1 MPKTSATI
9 SFGLIDVTAKPDTT
23 VTASDKQ
30 SFIDVQDL
38 ALDGV
43 CPVPSATLEKDY
55 WKLDGS
61 YEPFP
66 DSPQNTSWGIWSNSM
81 SDENGIFSVPPVIEL
96 SFQNIHK
103 TAGLTF
109 EFCPYGNN
117 YCNHMLIQWYLDDA
131 VIKEAEFYPAAWR
144 CEYRCTVEK
153 YNKLIITFYST
164 NEPYRY
170 LKVQNIQHGINEYF
184 SEDEI
189 ETASVLEEVDIS
201 ALELSVNTLEFRLR
215 TVNDDFDIFNPKGLY
230 NLLQK
235 KQQLCVEGYVDGG
248 LINFGYFYLDN
259 WNDDEGETELTA
271 QDAIGIMSNT
281 TFKGNIYEGVKALN
295 VIDEIMND
303 AGFGYSVDSRIGDMK
318 ISGWLPICTHRE
330 ALQQVAFALGAY
342 VDTSRGGMVRIRFG
356 ADEDVIYNIGMDRK
370 AVGSSAT
377 LKEYISG
384 VSITEHSYVLGTTVE
399 ELYKGNLY
407 AGDNEITFSEPSV
420 VTAVS
425 GGTLKESGVN
435 YCIVNMTADGE
446 VIVKGKKYTDNTSVI
461 TVNADTVAAGEK
473 ENIKTVTDATL
484 INNKNS
490 LYVAQML
497 LNSYQKRIEQNL
509 SFVLNRET
517 VGSNASVEVYK
528 DYFKNAVITKLE
540 TDLVN
545 GFVTKAVVIG
555 E

>member
-43 CPVPSATLEKDY
+43 CPAPSATLEKDY

-81 SDENGIFSVPPVIEL
+81 SDENGNFSVPPVIEL
-96 SFQNIHK
+96 SFQNVHK

-131 VIKEAEFYPAAWR
+131 VIKETEFYPAAWR

-215 TVNDDFDIFNPKGLY
+215 TANDDFDIFNPKGLY

-435 YCIVNMTADGE
+435 YCIVNMTADGD

-461 TVNADTVAAGEK
+461 TVNVDTVATGEK

>member
-1 MPKTSATI
+1 M
-9 SFGLIDVTAKPDTT
+9 
-23 VTASDKQ
+23 
-30 SFIDVQDL
+30 QDL

-43 CPVPSATLEKDY
+43 CPAPSATLEKDY

-81 SDENGIFSVPPVIEL
+81 SDENGNFSVLPVIEL
-96 SFQNIHK
+96 SFQNAHK

-164 NEPYRY
+164 NKPYRY

-215 TVNDDFDIFNPKGLY
+215 TANDDFDIFNPKGLY

-281 TFKGNIYEGVKALN
+281 TFKGGIYEGKKALD

-370 AVGSSAT
+370 AVGSSAA

>member
-43 CPVPSATLEKDY
+43 CPAPSATLEKDY

-66 DSPQNTSWGIWSNSM
+66 DGPQNTSWGIWSNSM
-81 SDENGIFSVPPVIEL
+81 SDENGNFSVPPVIEL
-96 SFQNIHK
+96 SFQNVHK

-144 CEYRCTVEK
+144 CEYRCAIEK

-164 NEPYRY
+164 NKPYRY

-215 TVNDDFDIFNPKGLY
+215 TANDDFDIFNPKGLY

-377 LKEYISG
+377 LKEYVSG

>member
-23 VTASDKQ
+23 VIASDKQ

-43 CPVPSATLEKDY
+43 CPAPSATLEKDY

-81 SDENGIFSVPPVIEL
+81 SDENGNFSVPPVIEL
-96 SFQNIHK
+96 SFQNVHK

-131 VIKEAEFYPAAWR
+131 VIKEAEFYPASWR
-144 CEYRCTVEK
+144 CEYRCAIEK

-215 TVNDDFDIFNPKGLY
+215 TANDDFDIFNPKGLY

-545 GFVTKAVVIG
+545 GFVTKAVVVG

>member
-43 CPVPSATLEKDY
+43 CPALSATLEKDY

-81 SDENGIFSVPPVIEL
+81 SDENGVFSVPPVIEL

-164 NEPYRY
+164 NKPYRY

-215 TVNDDFDIFNPKGLY
+215 TANDDFDIFNPKGLY

>member
-43 CPVPSATLEKDY
+43 CPAPSATLEKDY

-96 SFQNIHK
+96 SFQNVHK

-131 VIKEAEFYPAAWR
+131 VIKEAEFYPVAWR
-144 CEYRCTVEK
+144 CEYRCAIEK

-215 TVNDDFDIFNPKGLY
+215 TANDDFDIFNPKGLY

-435 YCIVNMTADGE
+435 YCIVNMTADGD

>member
-96 SFQNIHK
+96 SFQNVHK

-117 YCNHMLIQWYLDDA
+117 YCNHMLIQWYLDNA

-215 TVNDDFDIFNPKGLY
+215 TANDDFDIFNPKGLY

-461 TVNADTVAAGEK
+461 TVNADNVAAGEK

-517 VGSNASVEVYK
+517 IGSNASVEVYK

>member
-43 CPVPSATLEKDY
+43 CPAPSATLEKDY

-96 SFQNIHK
+96 SFQNVHK

-164 NEPYRY
+164 NKPYRY

-215 TVNDDFDIFNPKGLY
+215 TANDDFDIFNPKGLY

-271 QDAIGIMSNT
+271 QDATGIMSNT

-330 ALQQVAFALGAY
+330 ALQQVAFALSAY

>member
-38 ALDGV
+38 ALDGI
-43 CPVPSATLEKDY
+43 CPAPSATLEKDY

-96 SFQNIHK
+96 SFQNVHK

-215 TVNDDFDIFNPKGLY
+215 TANDDFDIFNPKGLY

-473 ENIKTVTDATL
+473 ENIKTVTYATL

-517 VGSNASVEVYK
+517 VGSNARVEVYK

>member
-43 CPVPSATLEKDY
+43 CPAPSATLEKDY

-96 SFQNIHK
+96 SFQNVHK

-144 CEYRCTVEK
+144 CEYRCAIEK

-215 TVNDDFDIFNPKGLY
+215 TANDDFDIFNPKGLY

>member
-43 CPVPSATLEKDY
+43 CPAPSATLEKDY

-96 SFQNIHK
+96 SFQNVHK

-144 CEYRCTVEK
+144 CEYRCTFEK

-164 NEPYRY
+164 NKPYRY

-215 TVNDDFDIFNPKGLY
+215 TANDDFDIFNPKGLY

-342 VDTSRGGMVRIRFG
+342 VDTSRGGMVRISFG

>member
-43 CPVPSATLEKDY
+43 CPATSATLEKDY

-96 SFQNIHK
+96 SFQNVHK

-164 NEPYRY
+164 NKPYRY

-509 SFVLNRET
+509 SFVINRET

>member
-43 CPVPSATLEKDY
+43 CPAPSATLEKDY

-96 SFQNIHK
+96 SFQNVHK

-164 NEPYRY
+164 NKPYRY

-215 TVNDDFDIFNPKGLY
+215 TANDDFDIFNPKGLY

>member
-9 SFGLIDVTAKPDTT
+9 SFGLIDVTAKPDTM

-43 CPVPSATLEKDY
+43 CPAPSATLEKDY

-96 SFQNIHK
+96 SFQNVHK

-164 NEPYRY
+164 NKPYRY

-342 VDTSRGGMVRIRFG
+342 VDTSRGGMVKIRFG

-446 VIVKGKKYTDNTSVI
+446 VIVKGKKYTDNTSI
-461 TVNADTVAAGEK
+461 MSVNVDTVAAGEK

>member
-43 CPVPSATLEKDY
+43 CPAPSATLEKDY

-96 SFQNIHK
+96 SFQNVHK

-131 VIKEAEFYPAAWR
+131 VIKEAEFYPAVWR

-164 NEPYRY
+164 NKPYRY

-215 TVNDDFDIFNPKGLY
+215 TANDDFDIFNPKGLY

-330 ALQQVAFALGAY
+330 ALQQVGFALGAY

-435 YCIVNMTADGE
+435 YCIVNMTADGD

>member
-43 CPVPSATLEKDY
+43 CPAPSATLEKDY

-96 SFQNIHK
+96 SFQNVHK

-164 NEPYRY
+164 NKPYRY

-215 TVNDDFDIFNPKGLY
+215 TANDDFDIFNPKGLY

-235 KQQLCVEGYVDGG
+235 KQQLCVEGDIDGA

-295 VIDEIMND
+295 VIDEIMNN

-330 ALQQVAFALGAY
+330 ALQQVAFALSAY

>member
-43 CPVPSATLEKDY
+43 CPAPSATLEKDY

-96 SFQNIHK
+96 SFQNVHK

-215 TVNDDFDIFNPKGLY
+215 TANDDFDIFNPKGLY

-235 KQQLCVEGYVDGG
+235 KQQLCVEGYVDGR

-356 ADEDVIYNIGMDRK
+356 ADEDIIYNIGMDRK

-435 YCIVNMTADGE
+435 YCIVNMTADGD

-490 LYVAQML
+490 LYMAQML

>member
-9 SFGLIDVTAKPDTT
+9 SFGLIDVTAKPDTA

-43 CPVPSATLEKDY
+43 CPAPSATLEKDY

-96 SFQNIHK
+96 SFQNVHK

-131 VIKEAEFYPAAWR
+131 VVKEAEFYPAAWR

-215 TVNDDFDIFNPKGLY
+215 TANDDFDIFNPKGLY

-435 YCIVNMTADGE
+435 YCIVNMTADGD

>member
-43 CPVPSATLEKDY
+43 CPAPSATLEKDY

-96 SFQNIHK
+96 SFQNVHK

-131 VIKEAEFYPAAWR
+131 VIKEAEFYPASWR

-215 TVNDDFDIFNPKGLY
+215 TANDDFDIFNPKGLY

-435 YCIVNMTADGE
+435 YCIVNMTADGD

>member
-1 MPKTSATI
+1 MVRYGLPYKGSKNKIAKEILGILPEGKVLVDICAGGCAITHAALEQMDTLCPKWERVIAN
-9 SFGLIDVTAKPDTT
+9 D
-23 VTASDKQ
+23 
-30 SFIDVQDL
+30 
-38 ALDGV
+38 
-43 CPVPSATLEKDY
+43 
-55 WKLDGS
+55 
-61 YEPFP
+61 
-66 DSPQNTSWGIWSNSM
+66 IWSNSM
-81 SDENGIFSVPPVIEL
+81 SDENGNFSVPPVIEL
-96 SFQNIHK
+96 SFQNVHK

-131 VIKEAEFYPAAWR
+131 VIKEAEFYPEAWR

-215 TVNDDFDIFNPKGLY
+215 TANDDFDIFNPKGLY

-461 TVNADTVAAGEK
+461 TVNADTVSAGEK

>member
-96 SFQNIHK
+96 SFQNVHK

-215 TVNDDFDIFNPKGLY
+215 TANDDFDIFNPKGLY

-318 ISGWLPICTHRE
+318 ISGWLPMCTHRE

-435 YCIVNMTADGE
+435 YCIVNMTADGD

>member
-43 CPVPSATLEKDY
+43 CPAPSATLEKDY

-96 SFQNIHK
+96 SFQNVHK

-215 TVNDDFDIFNPKGLY
+215 TANDDFDIFNPKGLY

>member
-43 CPVPSATLEKDY
+43 CPAPSATLEKDY

-81 SDENGIFSVPPVIEL
+81 SDENGNFSVPPVIEL
-96 SFQNIHK
+96 NFQNVHK

-164 NEPYRY
+164 NKPYRY

-189 ETASVLEEVDIS
+189 EAASVLEEVDIS
-201 ALELSVNTLEFRLR
+201 ALELSVNTLEFRLQ
-215 TVNDDFDIFNPKGLY
+215 TANDDFDIFNPKGLY

-517 VGSNASVEVYK
+517 VGSNVSVEVYK

>member
-38 ALDGV
+38 TLDGV
-43 CPVPSATLEKDY
+43 CPAPSATLEKDY

-81 SDENGIFSVPPVIEL
+81 SDENGNFSVPPVITL
-96 SFQNIHK
+96 SFQSIHK
-103 TAGLTF
+103 SAGLTF

-117 YCNHMLIQWYLDDA
+117 YCNHMLIQWYLDNA

-153 YNKLIITFYST
+153 YNKIIITFYST
-164 NEPYRY
+164 NKPYRY

-189 ETASVLEEVDIS
+189 EAASVLEEVDIS

-215 TVNDDFDIFNPKGLY
+215 TANDDFDIFNPKGLY

-235 KQQLCVEGYVDGG
+235 KQQLCVEGDIDGT
-248 LINFGYFYLDN
+248 LINFGYFYLND
-259 WNDDEGETELTA
+259 WNDDEGMTEITA

-281 TFKGNIYEGVKALN
+281 TFKGNIYDGVKALN

-303 AGFGYSVDSRIGDMK
+303 AGFGYSVDSRIGDIK

-342 VDTSRGGMVRIRFG
+342 VDTSRGGMVKICFG
-356 ADEDVIYNIGMDRK
+356 ADEDVIYKIGMDRK
-370 AVGSSAT
+370 AVGSSAV
-377 LKEYISG
+377 LREYVSG
-384 VSITEHSYVLGTTVE
+384 VSVTEHSYVLGAVVE
-399 ELYKGNLY
+399 ELYKGSLY

-435 YCIVNMTADGE
+435 YCIVNMEADGE
-446 VIVKGKKYTDNTSVI
+446 VTVKGKKYTDNTSVI
-461 TVNADTVAAGEK
+461 TVNVDTVAAGEK

-517 VGSNASVEVYK
+517 VGSNASIEVYEN
-528 DYFKNAVITKLE
+528 YFKNAVITKLE

>member
-9 SFGLIDVTAKPDTT
+9 SFGLIDITAKPDTT

-144 CEYRCTVEK
+144 CEYRCAIEK

-215 TVNDDFDIFNPKGLY
+215 TANDDFDIFNPKGLY

-435 YCIVNMTADGE
+435 YCIVNMTADGD

-517 VGSNASVEVYK
+517 VGSNARVEVYK

>member
-43 CPVPSATLEKDY
+43 CPAPSATLEKDY

-66 DSPQNTSWGIWSNSM
+66 DSRQNTSWGIWSNSM

-96 SFQNIHK
+96 SFQNVHK

-144 CEYRCTVEK
+144 CEYRCAIEK

-215 TVNDDFDIFNPKGLY
+215 TANDDFDIFNPKGLY

-420 VTAVS
+420 VTAVN

>member
-43 CPVPSATLEKDY
+43 CPAPSATLEKDY

-96 SFQNIHK
+96 SFQNVHK

-164 NEPYRY
+164 NKPYRY

-215 TVNDDFDIFNPKGLY
+215 TANDDFDIFNPKGLY

-399 ELYKGNLY
+399 EMYKGNLY